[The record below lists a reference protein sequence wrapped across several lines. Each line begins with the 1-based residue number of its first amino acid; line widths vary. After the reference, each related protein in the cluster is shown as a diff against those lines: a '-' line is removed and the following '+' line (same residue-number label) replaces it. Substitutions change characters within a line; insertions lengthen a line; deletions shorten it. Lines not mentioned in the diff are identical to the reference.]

1 MRCIDV
7 VAGASCSPMTLT
19 TATLPRIDGFTG
31 AVFAPGDAGY
41 DEARAIFNGSID
53 RHPALIAQ
61 ARDADDVVAALRHAR
76 AHALPVAVRAGG
88 HSGAGF
94 GLVDQGLVID
104 VRPIDHVEVDPER
117 RVARC
122 GAGVLWAQLDAA
134 TQAHGLA
141 VTGGRDSTTGVAG
154 LTLGSGS
161 GWLER
166 RYGLTADSLLG
177 ATVVTADGAVVH
189 ADAHEHPDLFWA
201 LRGGGGNFGVVCE
214 FEFALHPV
222 GPQIVGG
229 FLIFEGARAAEV
241 LAAYRDLMAVAPD
254 ELGGCAVL
262 QLAPPAPFVPAA
274 LVGTPVLTLTV
285 AAFAEPGRAHR
296 LVEPLRALGPAVDTV
311 GPMEYVALQ
320 SMLDPGHP
328 HGVRNRWDAMFLDE
342 LPGPAVEA
350 AVAAGAAIP
359 SPLTVILLQP
369 LGGAYARVPEGE
381 TALAHRDAAWAVHA
395 LSLWT
400 DPADD
405 EANLA
410 WTAQTLAG
418 LRPYGHG
425 AAHPNYVSDD
435 RQERVRSFYGDETY
449 ERLVAVKD
457 RWDPENVFS
466 SNQNIRPSGR

>member
-1 MRCIDV
+1 MALSSV
-7 VAGASCSPMTLT
+7 SP
-19 TATLPRIDGFTG
+19 APRIDDFSGE
-31 AVFAPGDAGY
+31 VFAPGDAGY
-41 DEARAIFNGSID
+41 EPARAIFNGSID
-53 RHPALIAQ
+53 RRPALIAQ
-61 ARDADDVVAALRHAR
+61 ACDAADVAAALRHAR
-76 AHALPVAVRAGG
+76 ERGLPVAVRAGG
-88 HSGAGF
+88 HSGAGH
-94 GLVDQGLVID
+94 GLVDDGLVID

-122 GAGVLWAQLDAA
+122 GAGVLWADLDAA

-166 RYGLTADSLLG
+166 LHGLTADNLLA

-201 LRGGGGNFGVVCE
+201 LRGGGGNFGVVVE
-214 FEFALHPV
+214 LEFALHPV
-222 GPQIVGG
+222 GPMILGG
-229 FLIFEGARAAEV
+229 LLMFEQARAAEV

-262 QLAPPAPFVPAA
+262 QLAPPAPFVPAN
-274 LVGTPVLTLTV
+274 LVGKPVLTLTV
-285 AAFAEPGRAHR
+285 AAFAEPERAR
-296 LVEPLRALGPAVDTV
+296 WLVEPLRALQPMIDAV
-311 GPMEYVALQ
+311 GPMAYTALQ

-328 HGVRNRWDAMFLDE
+328 HGVRNRWEAMFLDA
-342 LPGPAVEA
+342 LPDAAVDA

-369 LGGAYARVPEGE
+369 LGGAYARVPEGA
-381 TALAHRDAAWAVHA
+381 TALGHRDAAWAVHA

-405 EANLA
+405 EINLA
-410 WTAQTLAG
+410 WTAQTLAA

-435 RQERVRSFYGDETY
+435 RQERVRSFYGAQTY
-449 ERLVAVKD
+449 VRLVAVKD
-457 RWDPENVFS
+457 RWDPENVFA
-466 SNQNIRPSGR
+466 SNMNIRPSGRA